1 MSIVNSLLKVFL
13 GDKSGKDLKKLTP
26 LVNDINNHFIKL
38 SSITN
43 DQLRDKTIEFKKLIS
58 DETKDLN
65 SSVSALNNKLSNE
78 LSNSEKEEIFKQIES
93 LENDLI
99 EKKSEVLDRLLPE
112 AFEAVS
118 YTHLTLP
125 TKREV

>member
-43 DQLRDKTIEFKKLIS
+43 DQLRDKTIGFKKLIS
-58 DETKDLN
+58 DETKDVN
-65 SSVSALNNKLSNE
+65 SSVSALNDKLSNE

-99 EKKSEVLDRLLPE
+99 EKKSEVLD
-112 AFEAVS
+112 
-118 YTHLTLP
+118 
-125 TKREV
+125 